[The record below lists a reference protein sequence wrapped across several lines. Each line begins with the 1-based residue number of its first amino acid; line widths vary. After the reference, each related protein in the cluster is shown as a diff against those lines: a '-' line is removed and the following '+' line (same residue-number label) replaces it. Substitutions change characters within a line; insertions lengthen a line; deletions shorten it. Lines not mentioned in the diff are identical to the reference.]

1 MPGIV
6 VGVDGS
12 EASLRAVDWAAA
24 EAARRGVG
32 LTVFVAVYGPPEEA
46 VLWTGPHMTPQLA
59 DQVMRRAA
67 ERARDAAAGVPVD
80 VRTVI
85 ATPTRGLI
93 DQAAEADLLVVGS
106 RGLGAFTG
114 LLVGSVSEQVA
125 EHATCPVVVVR
136 GESSNP
142 NLPVLV
148 GVDGSAANRPA
159 LEFAF
164 AAADERH
171 VGLVALATVPPLWIT
186 PPVGYAIT
194 PPVPHPADQLRE
206 AGQLLEQAVRPL
218 AEKYP
223 HVPVEQR
230 PILGPAAHALIQA
243 SGYSSLLVVG
253 SRGHGGLAGLLLGSV
268 SRHVLRHAEC
278 PVAVVRS

>member
-24 EAARRGVG
+24 EAARRGIG
-32 LTVFVAVYGPPEEA
+32 LTVCVVVYGPPEEA
-46 VLWTGPHMTPQLA
+46 VLWTGPHMTPVLA
-59 DQVMRRAA
+59 NQVMRRAA
-67 ERARDAAAGVPVD
+67 KRATFAASEVPVKE
-80 VRTVI
+80 RTVI
-85 ATPTRGLI
+85 ATPAGGLL

-125 EHATCPVVVVR
+125 EHAACPVVVVR
-136 GESSNP
+136 GESANP
-142 NLPVLV
+142 SLPVLV
-148 GVDGSAANRPA
+148 GVDGSAANQPA
-159 LEFAF
+159 VEFAF
-164 AAADERH
+164 AAADERQ
-171 VGLVALATVPPLWIT
+171 VGLVALAAVSPAFIVPPPGL
-186 PPVGYAIT
+186 AIV
-194 PPVPHPADQLRE
+194 PPVPHPADRLRE
-206 AGQLLEQAVRPL
+206 AEELLEQAVRPW

-230 PILGPAAHALIQA
+230 PVLGSAAHALIQA

-253 SRGHGGLAGLLLGSV
+253 SRGHGGLTGLLLGSV

-278 PVAVVRS
+278 PVAMVRS